1 MSTTL
6 PEGVFAPVATLF
18 DADDELDLA
27 KFSKNMEWYSTSALD
42 GIVIMGSNGEYVS
55 LDQDEK
61 LRLIDAGVTA
71 ISGRK
76 IVMAGTGAEST
87 RNTIALTKAAAE
99 MGVDYALVVTPHYYK
114 PRYDAAAYLHHF
126 QAVAEASPIP
136 ILIYIMAA
144 YTGVDLQT
152 KIVNELSHHP
162 NIVGVKDSAGSA
174 PKLAEMVSL
183 SSGEFS
189 VLAGSAN
196 FLYPALCLGAKGG
209 VLALANIA
217 PRECAEL
224 RDLFKAGKHE
234 EARKLQFRLLKPNAA
249 VTSLYGIAGLK
260 TAMEMVGLETSAP
273 RSPLLPSSA
282 AERTAIQAILDEAG
296 LLARV

>member
-1 MSTTL
+1 MSAKI

-42 GIVIMGSNGEYVS
+42 GVVIMGSNGEYVS

-61 LRLIDAGVTA
+61 LRLIEAGVTA
-71 ISGRK
+71 INGRK
-76 IVMAGTGAEST
+76 VVMAGTGLEST

-99 MGVDYALVVTPHYYK
+99 MGVDYALIVTPHYYK

-136 ILIYIMAA
+136 ILVYIMAA

-152 KIVNELSHHP
+152 KIVNELSRHP
-162 NIVGVKDSAGSA
+162 NIVGVKDSAGNA
-174 PKLAEMVSL
+174 PKLAEMVSQ
-183 SSGEFS
+183 SADDFS

-217 PRECAEL
+217 PRECADL
-224 RDLFKAGKHE
+224 RDLYKAGKHE

-273 RSPLLPSSA
+273 RSPLLPSSD
-282 AERTAIQAILDEAG
+282 AERSAIQAILDEAG